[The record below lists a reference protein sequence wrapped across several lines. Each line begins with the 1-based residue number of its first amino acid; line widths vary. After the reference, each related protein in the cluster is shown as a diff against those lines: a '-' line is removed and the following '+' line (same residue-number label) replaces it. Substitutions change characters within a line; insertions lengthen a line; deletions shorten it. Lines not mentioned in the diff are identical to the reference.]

1 MRFLTF
7 NIHHAE
13 GTDGAVR
20 PRRIAETIRALA
32 PDVVGLQEVRRG
44 VLLGDQPETF
54 SRRLR
59 MEREF
64 QPTVRVRGYDFGNLL
79 LTRGRIFSAEHISL
93 PSSGAVARGCLLAR
107 IELDTERFAVA
118 VTHLGVRPA
127 DLGVHLAIL
136 AERLPRDEPL
146 VLLGDFN
153 ATAMQLAAAGA
164 LGELL
169 TLPADSPPTFPA
181 QAPTA
186 AIDLV
191 GHSPHW
197 RLESLAA
204 MPTVVS
210 DHLPL
215 VAELRLA

>member
-13 GTDGAVR
+13 GLDGTVR
-20 PRRIAETIRALA
+20 PRRVAETIRALA

-44 VLLGDQPETF
+44 VLIGDQPKALG
-54 SRRLR
+54 RRLH
-59 MEREF
+59 MQREF
-64 QPTVRVRGYDFGNLL
+64 QPTIRVRGYDYGNLL
-79 LTRGRIFSAEHISL
+79 LTRGRILSAERIVL
-93 PSSGAVARGCLLAR
+93 PSGSAVARGCLLAR
-107 IELDTERFAVA
+107 IELEGARLAVA

-127 DLGVHLAIL
+127 DLEPHLEML
-136 AERLPRDEPL
+136 LEFLPSAEPL

-153 ATAMQLAAAGA
+153 ATAAQLAP

-169 TLPADSPPTFPA
+169 TLPADSPYTFPA
-181 QAPTA
+181 QAPSA

-191 GHSPHW
+191 GFSRHW
-197 RLESLAA
+197 RLAGLEA
-204 MPTVVS
+204 MPTTAS

-215 VAELRLA
+215 VAELELA

>member
-20 PRRIAETIRALA
+20 PHRIAETIRTLA

-44 VLLGDQPETF
+44 FPLGDQPATF
-54 SRRLR
+54 GRRLR
-59 MEREF
+59 MERAF

-79 LTRGRIFSAEHISL
+79 LTRGQIVKAERLVL
-93 PSSGAVARGCLLAR
+93 PSADAVARGCLLAR
-107 IELDTERFAVA
+107 VELEGARFAVA
-118 VTHLGVRPA
+118 VTHLGVRVA
-127 DLGVHLAIL
+127 DLEPHLEL
-136 AERLPRDEPL
+136 LLEFLPSAEPL

-153 ATAMQLAAAGA
+153 ATVSQLAP

-169 TLPADSPPTFPA
+169 TLPADSPPTYPA
-181 QAPTA
+181 QKPVA
-186 AIDLV
+186 AIDLI
-191 GHSPHW
+191 GFSRHW
-197 RLESLAA
+197 RLTSLNATPSAA
-204 MPTVVS
+204 S

-215 VAELRLA
+215 VAELELA

>member
-44 VLLGDQPETF
+44 VLLGDQPDF
-54 SRRLR
+54 LGRRLR

-79 LTRGRIFSAEHISL
+79 LTRGQILSAERMVL
-93 PSSGAVARGCLLAR
+93 SSNGAVTRGCLLAR
-107 IELDTERFAVA
+107 VEHEGVRFAVA

-127 DLGVHLAIL
+127 DLEPHLEL
-136 AERLPRDEPL
+136 LLEFLPSAEPL

-153 ATAMQLAAAGA
+153 ATASQLTP

-181 QAPTA
+181 QMPAA

-191 GHSPHW
+191 GFSRHW
-197 RLESLAA
+197 RLTSLEATPTAA
-204 MPTVVS
+204 S

-215 VAELRLA
+215 VAELELA

>member
-13 GTDGAVR
+13 GLDGIVR
-20 PRRIAETIRALA
+20 PRRIADTIRTLS

-44 VLLGDQPETF
+44 VLIGDQPGGL
-54 SRRLR
+54 SRRLK

-79 LTRGRIFSAEHISL
+79 LTRGRIVSAEHIVL
-93 PSSGAVARGCLLAR
+93 PSDAAVARGCILVR
-107 IELDTERFAVA
+107 VELDGEQFAVA

-127 DLGVHLAIL
+127 DLAPHLEIL
-136 AERLPRDEPL
+136 AERLPGDEPL

-153 ATAMQLAAAGA
+153 ATAPQLSA

-181 QAPTA
+181 QHPVA
-186 AIDLV
+186 AIDLI
-191 GHSPHW
+191 GFSRHW
-197 RLESLAA
+197 RLKALEVMVTTA
-204 MPTVVS
+204 S
-210 DHLPL
+210 DHRPL
-215 VAELRLA
+215 LAELELV

>member
-1 MRFLTF
+1 VRFLTF

-20 PRRIAETIRALA
+20 PRRVADTIRALA

-44 VLLGDQPETF
+44 VLLGDQPDYLG
-54 SRRLR
+54 RRLR
-59 MEREF
+59 MERAF
-64 QPTVRVRGYDFGNLL
+64 QPTVRVRGYDFGNLF
-79 LTRGRIFSAEHISL
+79 LTRGQILSAERMVL
-93 PSSGAVARGCLLAR
+93 PSSGAVTRGCLLAR
-107 IELDTERFAVA
+107 IELEGVRCAVA
-118 VTHLGVRPA
+118 VTHLGVRPQ
-127 DLGVHLAIL
+127 DLEPHMELL
-136 AERLPRDEPL
+136 LEFLPSAEPL

-153 ATAMQLAAAGA
+153 ATVAQLAP

-181 QAPTA
+181 QKPVA

-191 GHSPHW
+191 GFSRHW
-197 RLESLAA
+197 RLRSLET
-204 MPTVVS
+204 MRTVAS

-215 VAELRLA
+215 VAELELA

>member
-1 MRFLTF
+1 VRFLTF

-13 GTDGAVR
+13 GTDSVVR
-20 PRRIAETIRALA
+20 PRRIADTIAALT

-44 VLLGDQPETF
+44 TLLGNQPDLL

-64 QPTVRVRGYDFGNLL
+64 QPTVRVRGYDYGNLL
-79 LTRGRIFSAEHISL
+79 LTRGKILSAEHVVL

-107 IELDTERFAVA
+107 VELDGARIAVA

-127 DLGVHLAIL
+127 DLDPHLEL
-136 AERLPRDEPL
+136 LLEVLPSSEPL

-153 ATAMQLAAAGA
+153 ATAAQLAP

-181 QAPTA
+181 QMPVA

-191 GHSPHW
+191 GFSRHW
-197 RLESLAA
+197 RLTSLTT
-204 MPTVVS
+204 MRTVAS

-215 VAELRLA
+215 VAELELA

>member
-1 MRFLTF
+1 VHFLTL

-13 GTDGAVR
+13 GTDGAIR
-20 PRRIAETIRALA
+20 PRRVAETIRALA

-44 VLLGDQPETF
+44 VLFGDQPE
-54 SRRLR
+54 SLGRRLR

-64 QPTVRVRGYDFGNLL
+64 QPTVRVRGYDYGNVLL
-79 LTRGRIFSAEHISL
+79 ARGQILSAERIVL
-93 PSSGAVARGCLLAR
+93 PSSGAVTRGCLLAR
-107 IELDTERFAVA
+107 IELDGTRFAVA

-127 DLGVHLAIL
+127 DLETHLEL
-136 AERLPRDEPL
+136 LLDVLPSAEPL
-146 VLLGDFN
+146 VFLGDFN
-153 ATAMQLAAAGA
+153 ATVAQLAP

-181 QAPTA
+181 QMPVA

-191 GHSPHW
+191 GFSQHW
-197 RLESLAA
+197 RLVGLEAA
-204 MPTVVS
+204 ATTAS

-215 VAELRLA
+215 VAELELA